1 MLLLDQII
9 FVPEMNCTE
18 YLTLLFLEL
27 PKTPARGTE
36 ETVLLSIPLLLI
48 AHLDD
53 IYFRRDTGNDENF

>member
-1 MLLLDQII
+1 
-9 FVPEMNCTE
+9 MNCTE
-18 YLTLLFLEL
+18 NLTLLFLEL